1 MNVNT
6 TKTGDLTATITV
18 AIKHAD
24 YQQKVSDK
32 LKGYRKKANIPGFRP
47 GMVPTG
53 LIKKQYGKPVLIEE
67 VNHILQHALTDHIKA
82 EQLDILGNPM
92 PVEQRDIDWDTQKD
106 FSFDFEV
113 GFAPSIDLPKLENI
127 KVPYIKIEADQSMI
141 DRYVMDYAK
150 RFGKM
155 TYPDKVEE
163 HGIFKGKITELET
176 EDGVVKDVTLTVD
189 SFDKKEAILGT
200 KPGDTIIIS
209 VKDFKEDF
217 NLANVLD
224 TTADKLKA
232 GSGKFTMEV
241 TEVSKLEPA
250 ALNQELF
257 DKVFGEGTIA
267 SEKEFIARIKEDAEK
282 MFVTESDRKFYE
294 DVKNEVLA
302 KTSVALPSEFLK
314 KWMQQAGEKPLSKEE
329 AEVQYPQMEESM
341 KWQLLE
347 NKVLKENKISVS
359 QDDIVQ
365 YTMHLVATQMAQYGQ
380 SPSEEE
386 MQSIAQRVLENKEE
400 VQRINDQLFSEKLVS
415 FFKENVKLSEKKMSF
430 EDFIK
435 EISNK

>member
-6 TKTGDLTATITV
+6 TKTGDLTAKITV
-18 AIKHAD
+18 AIQQAD

-67 VNHILQHALTDHIKA
+67 VNHILQHALSDHIRDEK
-82 EQLDILGNPM
+82 LDILGNPM

-113 GFAPSIDLPKLENI
+113 GFAPTIELPSLEKM
-127 KVPYIKIEADQSMI
+127 KVPYIKIEADQAMI

-163 HGIFKGKITELET
+163 HGIFKGKVSELDVAEGIQK
-176 EDGVVKDVTLTVD
+176 EVTLSVD
-189 SFDKKEAILGT
+189 SFSNKEKALGS
-200 KPGDTIIIS
+200 KPGDTLNLTIA
-209 VKDFKEDF
+209 DFKEDF
-217 NLANVLD
+217 NLANVLE
-224 TTADKLKA
+224 TNTEKLKE
-232 GSGKFTMEV
+232 GSGKFTMDIS
-241 TEVSKLEPA
+241 EVSKLEPA
-250 ALNQELF
+250 ELNQELF
-257 DKVFGEGTIA
+257 DKVFGEGAVA
-267 SEKEFIARIKEDAEK
+267 SEEEFIAKIKEDAEK

-294 DVKNEVLA
+294 DVKNEVLG
-302 KTSVALPSEFLK
+302 KTSIELPGEFLK

-329 AEVQYPQMEESM
+329 VETQFPQMEDSM

-347 NKVLKENKISVS
+347 NKVLKENAIAVS

-365 YTMHLVATQMAQYGQ
+365 YTMQLVANQMAQYGQ
-380 SPSEEE
+380 SPNEEE
-386 MQSIAQRVLENKEE
+386 MQSIAKRVLENKEE
-400 VQRINDQLFSEKLVS
+400 VQRINDQLFSEKLVA
-415 FFKENVKLSEKKMSF
+415 FFKENVKLIEKKMSF

-435 EISNK
+435 EMSNK